1 MRDFLT
7 VSSRL
12 IALAFG
18 AAFVLT
24 SAVVL
29 LLWNADHQVFNPQ
42 AFKRAL
48 LEQKVYERLPSLVA
62 EQLTV
67 SLSRQPAGKESSLP
81 VFFYN
86 LKQQDWKI
94 ILSGLMTPQWLQAQ
108 AEGVIDQVFA
118 YLDSVQPAP
127 SIKVSLVELKI
138 RFQGEPGMR
147 AFFQMLHAQPACT
160 QDQLAEIARAAILG
174 NLENIPV
181 CNPPEDLVSQ
191 FRPEIQQGLNQVAA
205 MIPDEIDL
213 GAQLQGATAG
223 GAPAN
228 DPRPIIRQ
236 ARLLIRLSPLI
247 PAALLLLVTVF
258 GVRSLRDWLL
268 WWGLLLL
275 LAGLAALALGILAG
289 PAISQYITN
298 ALSVGRVPGAG
309 LAPGFA
315 QVGASI
321 GRALAAA
328 AVHSTLLQATL
339 IALIGFGMVV
349 VGLLIRPR
357 RYSGY

>member
-67 SLSRQPAGKESSLP
+67 SLSRQPAGTNSGIP

-86 LKQQDWKI
+86 LEQQDWEI
-94 ILSGLMTPQWLQAQ
+94 ILSGLMTPQWQQAQ
-108 AEGVIDQVFA
+108 VEGVIDQVFA
-118 YLDSVQPAP
+118 SLDSDQAGL

-147 AFFQMLHAQPACT
+147 AFLQMLHAQPACT
-160 QDQLAEIARAAILG
+160 QEQLAEIAQAALLG
-174 NLENIPV
+174 SPENIPL
-181 CNPPEDLVSQ
+181 CNPPTDLVSQ

-213 GAQLQGATAG
+213 GAQLQGAVAG

-228 DPRPIIRQ
+228 DLRPDIRR
-236 ARLLIRLSPLI
+236 ARLLIRFSPLI
-247 PAALLLLVTVF
+247 PSALLLLVTLF
-258 GVRSLRDWLL
+258 GVRSLRGWLL

-289 PAISQYITN
+289 PAIYYYIVNTL
-298 ALSVGRVPGAG
+298 AAGGEAGTGMVPG
-309 LAPGFA
+309 LI
-315 QVGASI
+315 QVGAGI
-321 GRALAAA
+321 AQALAAA
-328 AVHSTLLQATL
+328 VVRSTLLQAAL
-339 IALIGFGMVV
+339 ITLIGFGMVV